1 MPRSA
6 TAILF
11 FSRSASCEA
20 RAKGFGLV
28 QKKAKRLAKALIN
41 RARQTVERSGLDVVN
56 SDERSQRGHTFG
68 QKLSNA
74 VADVF
79 RSGYQQVIIIGNDC
93 PGITPAEIG
102 RAAQLLEEGHQ
113 VLAPDQNGGVWLI
126 GLRKGAFAPAAFA
139 EVAWESEQTFA
150 GLRQLLSGVTLLPP
164 HRSVEKNTDL
174 RFFWQQHKSWLY
186 LVAELLF
193 EAPLPHRNKPAAQKT
208 APLHGQLSQRG
219 PPQEPLHL

>member
-11 FSRSASCEA
+11 FSRSASSEA
-20 RAKGFGLV
+20 SAKGFGV
-28 QKKAKRLAKALIN
+28 GYRKAKRLAKALIN
-41 RARQTVERSGLDVVN
+41 RAKQTIERSGLDVVS
-56 SDERSQRGHTFG
+56 SDEHSQRGHTFG

-79 RSGYQQVIIIGNDC
+79 RYGYQQVIIIGNDC
-93 PGITPAEIG
+93 PEITPAEIAK
-102 RAAQLLEEGHQ
+102 AARLLEDGHQ

-126 GLRKGAFAPAAFA
+126 GIRKGAFDPVAFA
-139 EVAWESEQTFA
+139 QIAWESEQTFA
-150 GLRQLLSGVTLLPP
+150 GLRQLLYGVTLLSP
-164 HRSVEKNTDL
+164 HRSVEKSTDL

-193 EAPLPHRNKPAAQKT
+193 GTPLPHLLGLAAQKP
-208 APLHGQLSQRG
+208 APLYGQLTLRG
-219 PPQEPLHL
+219 PPQ